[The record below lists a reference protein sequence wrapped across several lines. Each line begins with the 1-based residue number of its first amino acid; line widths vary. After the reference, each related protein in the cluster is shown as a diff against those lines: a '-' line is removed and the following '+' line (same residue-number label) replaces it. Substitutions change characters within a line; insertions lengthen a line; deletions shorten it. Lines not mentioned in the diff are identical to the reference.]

1 MNKDKNTFPLLPS
14 TIKELNNKLSLGQ
27 RVAEG
32 ITKGISTWRFLII
45 FNIFI
50 CAWMVINDYM
60 GKGAPDPFPYILLNL
75 MLSWL
80 AGVQAPLIMISQR
93 RQDEIQAT
101 LDDKQQQ
108 TLEAIHTL
116 LHVQHMLIQ
125 EKLMENRKEQST
137 ET

>member
-1 MNKDKNTFPLLPS
+1 MNKDENTFPLLPS
-14 TIKELNNKLSLGQ
+14 TINKTNEKLKLGQ
-27 RVAEG
+27 RVAEK
-32 ITKGISTWRFLII
+32 ITKGIATWRFLII
-45 FNIFI
+45 FNMFI
-50 CAWMVINDYM
+50 VIWMAINDFM
-60 GKGAPDPFPYILLNL
+60 GKAAPDPFPYILLNL

-93 RQDEIQAT
+93 RQDEIQST

-116 LHVQHMLIQ
+116 LHVQHLLIQ